1 MNVDQGDRAVIVFS
15 VNPANIGRIVTVA
28 EYIDYYSKGEN
39 FQFRGMPCQAVVD
52 DHHWWIEAEDLEVL
66 LGPGPRAYIADSWL
80 RKIVEP
86 KKKVSIKAQKELDIL
101 A

>member
-1 MNVDQGDRAVIVFS
+1 
-15 VNPANIGRIVTVA
+15 
-28 EYIDYYSKGEN
+28 
-39 FQFRGMPCQAVVD
+39 MPCQAVVD
-52 DHHWWIEAEDLEVL
+52 DHHWWIEAEDLAVL
-66 LGPGPRAYIADSWL
+66 LGTSPRAYIADSWL